1 MAVKN
6 KKIIL
11 NPKSKILTE
20 YDEDIAR
27 CKEIIEDIDT
37 LRSNL
42 FDDFGAGKITGD
54 EYNALTEGYREK
66 QDRYKKLLEILEIDK
81 ENYIKNR
88 LERLCWFNKLLQFEK
103 DNHLTREIVDA
114 FIERINLSGDNQ
126 IEICYKFS
134 NVFKDI
140 ISNGG
145 VYIG

>member
-6 KKIIL
+6 KKIVL
-11 NPKSKILTE
+11 NPNSKVLTE
-20 YDEDIAR
+20 YEEDIAR
-27 CKEIIEDIDT
+27 CNEIIEDIDT

-42 FDDFGAGKITGD
+42 FDDFGTDKITGD
-54 EYNALTEGYREK
+54 EYNTLTKVYTEK
-66 QDRYKKLLEILEIDK
+66 QERYQKLLESLGIDK

-88 LERLCWFNKLLQFEK
+88 LERQSWFNKLLQFEK
-103 DNHLTREIVDA
+103 DNHLTKEIVDA

>member
-1 MAVKN
+1 M
-6 KKIIL
+6 
-11 NPKSKILTE
+11 TE

-27 CKEIIEDIDT
+27 CNEIIEDFDT

-54 EYNALTEGYREK
+54 EYNALTKVYTEKQERYKNLLDSLEIEREK
-66 QDRYKKLLEILEIDK
+66 H
-81 ENYIKNR
+81 IKNR
-88 LERLCWFNKLLQFEK
+88 LERQSWFNKLLQFEK

-134 NVFKDI
+134 DIFEDI
-140 ISNGG
+140 IKNGG

>member
-6 KKIIL
+6 KKIVL
-11 NPKSKILTE
+11 NHKSKILTE
-20 YDEDIAR
+20 YEEDIAR
-27 CKEIIEDIDT
+27 CNEIIEGIDT

-42 FDDFGAGKITGD
+42 FDDFGTGKITSD
-54 EYNALTEGYREK
+54 EYNALTEVYSEK
-66 QDRYKKLLEILEIDK
+66 QERYQNLLESLEIDK

-88 LERLCWFNKLLQFEK
+88 LERQSWFNKLLQLEK

-134 NVFKDI
+134 DVFNDI